1 MSFSMLLSPSRTV
14 HRIYLIF
21 SSPFEDIY
29 THIKRTTASVMT
41 TLLYGKRCFQWSGS
55 DAEIF
60 FEGVKLL
67 NNVTDPGA
75 HALIDLFWPLQYVP
89 YVKRWGWAKW
99 KPLCDTTKS
108 VRDALYIR
116 LLEECEER
124 LKSGRAVGC
133 YIETILNNQA
143 DLGMTRD
150 EIRYVSSLDFSSR
163 NQEPTHSVTSVD

>member
-1 MSFSMLLSPSRTV
+1 MLLSPSPSV

-21 SSPFEDIY
+21 SLHFEGIY

-41 TLLYGKRCFQWSGS
+41 TLLYGKRCFQWTGS
-55 DAEIF
+55 DAEII
-60 FEGVKLL
+60 FEGAKLL
-67 NNVTDPGA
+67 NNVADPGA
-75 HALIDLFWPLQYVP
+75 HPPIDLFWPLKYIP
-89 YVKRWGWAKW
+89 YVKRWGWSKW

-143 DLGMTRD
+143 VLGMTRN
-150 EIRYVSSLDFSSR
+150 EIRYVCSLDSSFR
-163 NQEPTHSVTSVD
+163 NQEPTHMTKYSVD